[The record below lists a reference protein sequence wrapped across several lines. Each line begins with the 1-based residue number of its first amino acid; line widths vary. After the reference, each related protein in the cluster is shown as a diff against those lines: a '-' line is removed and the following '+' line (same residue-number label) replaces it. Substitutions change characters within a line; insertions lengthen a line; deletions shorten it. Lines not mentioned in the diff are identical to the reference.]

1 VRTSRNGNRQGR
13 REDSEDQA
21 EEEPEEP
28 EAATLSARDAMAL
41 IAPNEGTRDEDDE
54 SSAKRNER

>member
-1 VRTSRNGNRQGR
+1 M